1 MNSLV
6 KVPPYSKL
14 NFQGKIFFTQN
25 WCNITLSIDLNYIIC
40 KHRLCALSLKIE
52 TDEIY
57 NIDRNQRFCN
67 NCSKHTVEDEYHFM
81 LECSKYNDLRKEYIQ
96 TDYW

>member
-1 MNSLV
+1 M
-6 KVPPYSKL
+6 K
-14 NFQGKIFFTQN
+14 F
-25 WCNITLSIDLNYIIC
+25 
-40 KHRLCALSLKIE
+40 
-52 TDEIY
+52 Y

-96 TDYW
+96 TDYWWNSSAYKLILLLSVRNIKELNNVGKCCF